1 MEEAIGKEGY
11 GWNCIC
17 DRENIVEL
25 EWTFSWFMVG
35 LQFKWFWNDQ
45 TRNPLF
51 GSRENVQKDEE
62 RSREKIKKQTS
73 CMCHKE
79 ACQRAL

>member
-1 MEEAIGKEGY
+1 MEEAIGEEGY

-35 LQFKWFWNDQ
+35 LQ
-45 TRNPLF
+45 
-51 GSRENVQKDEE
+51 SE
-62 RSREKIKKQTS
+62 RF
-73 CMCHKE
+73 
-79 ACQRAL
+79 